1 MHRREGGV
9 WPKRGAQI
17 IRIKGP
23 GAAANRRQSRY
34 NVATPG
40 SQRFEGVRFGELPVH
55 RRVASFEA
63 GDSRSFWQ
71 GDPTLST
78 DRLCGKPRTAGVV
91 VAQASIEPMAPGQD
105 ASRDRGALA
114 LLQSLTLVR

>member
-40 SQRFEGVRFGELPVH
+40 SQRFEGVRFGELSTPPRNP
-55 RRVASFEA
+55 RRLVVNGRDGPAASGPA
-63 GDSRSFWQ
+63 LRKW
-71 GDPTLST
+71 P
-78 DRLCGKPRTAGVV
+78 
-91 VAQASIEPMAPGQD
+91 ASNG
-105 ASRDRGALA
+105 
-114 LLQSLTLVR
+114 

>member
-1 MHRREGGV
+1 MSRSGMFQTISISANTSARLWGGTWGVGDMHRREGGV

-40 SQRFEGVRFGELPVH
+40 SQRFEGVRFGELPTPPAKPGGVL
-55 RRVASFEA
+55 VNGA
-63 GDSRSFWQ
+63 G
-71 GDPTLST
+71 G
-78 DRLCGKPRTAGVV
+78 AGPVIGRCS
-91 VAQASIEPMAPGQD
+91 QAATI
-105 ASRDRGALA
+105 
-114 LLQSLTLVR
+114 

>member
-1 MHRREGGV
+1 MSRSGMFQTISISANTSARLWGGTWGVGDMHRREGGV

-40 SQRFEGVRFGELPVH
+40 SQRFETVGFGELSRPV
-55 RRVASFEA
+55 SK
-63 GDSRSFWQ
+63 G
-71 GDPTLST
+71 
-78 DRLCGKPRTAGVV
+78 CGPVGCVPSMFV
-91 VAQASIEPMAPGQD
+91 
-105 ASRDRGALA
+105 
-114 LLQSLTLVR
+114 SLG